1 MRCAGDVMLFG
12 CDADASTFFFCFDTF
27 VSAAALL
34 RCFDTSTLSTLL
46 PTLLLRTSFALRT
59 FVVAVKIV
67 TL

>member
-12 CDADASTFFFCFDTF
+12 CDADASTFFF
-27 VSAAALL
+27 
-34 RCFDTSTLSTLL
+34 CFDTSTLSTLL